1 MSGVPPM
8 APPELE
14 VVDRLLTTTR
24 SIRRRLD
31 LERPVDPGTVQACID
46 LAVHAPS
53 SEDRQSWRWLVVTDA
68 ELRAEIA
75 KCYHRAWTIRTGA
88 GGRIRRG
95 RLSRD
100 KANIESVGWLARHL
114 HEVPVL
120 VIPCVLGRP
129 PVPGNFGDLAV
140 DGLLDHLADVTYYG
154 SIMPAVWSFQ
164 LALRSRGLG
173 SVITCMHLPFE
184 AEVGTLLG
192 IPRSVTQAC
201 LLPVAHI
208 TGSGLGVAPRRPAPT
223 AWNGWSDAL

>member
-1 MSGVPPM
+1 VSVVPSMQP
-8 APPELE
+8 AELAA
-14 VVDRLLTTTR
+14 VDRLLTTTR

-31 LERPVDPGTVQACID
+31 LERPVDDRTVQECLD

-53 SEDRQSWRWLVVTDA
+53 AEDRQNWRWLVVTDPA
-68 ELRAEIA
+68 LRAEIA
-75 KCYHRAWTIRTGA
+75 RRYHHSWTIRTGG

-95 RLSRD
+95 RASSD
-100 KANIESVGWLARHL
+100 KANVSSVTWLAQHL

-129 PVPGNFGDLAV
+129 PVSGNVRDAAIA
-140 DGLLDHLADVTYYG
+140 GLLDHLADVTYYG

-184 AEVGTLLG
+184 AEVATLLG
-192 IPRSVTQAC
+192 IPRSVTQVC

-208 TGSGLGVAPRRPAPT
+208 TGIDLGTAPRSPAPT
-223 AWNGWSDAL
+223 GWNGWSDEL